1 MAIALVIPRV
11 RTEMSGED
19 GRGAHLPAAVNI
31 ALDMVGPRV
40 QQCARDPLL
49 IISFVRP
56 EAQTMSSW
64 VYLLRVPSLH
74 TYTYTYMAT
83 VYH

>member
-1 MAIALVIPRV
+1 
-11 RTEMSGED
+11 MSGGD